1 MRNYRWVWKARRV
14 PGKTAEAGRG
24 APLGTRHEPSAGGRN
39 EQEKRQS
46 LKMEKSCILLKGVT
60 RSSSKAGAFHLQG
73 LEQGDYKSAEDS
85 AVT

>member
-1 MRNYRWVWKARRV
+1 M

-46 LKMEKSCILLKGVT
+46 LKTEKSCILLKGVT
-60 RSSSKAGAFHLQG
+60 RSSTNAGAFHLQG